1 MWVGRGGA
9 LGTQC
14 LVWVGRGGTDTHLR
28 TIHDRNDKGEHEK
41 GHSPGDVAVE
51 VQDKDLQLIHL
62 LQHSRG
68 RGGAGSPLWSPN
80 AIAAIEELHDTVAQ
94 AACVCACVRVMY
106 EEHIAA

>member
-1 MWVGRGGA
+1 MWAGQGR
-9 LGTQC
+9 
-14 LVWVGRGGTDTHLR
+14 GTDTHLR

-41 GHSPGDVAVE
+41 GHGPGDVAVE

-94 AACVCACVRVMY
+94 AACVCACVCVMY